1 MNNNNLLISGGISV
15 VIGLILGYLLWGTP
29 NMMNHRMEYGY
40 GDRDEASC
48 MDSKNNNNSSKGSH
62 MMSDGSM
69 MENMMD
75 EDNEM
80 SMGSMMDDMMKGLEG
95 KTGDDFDEAFLSEMI
110 VHHQGAVKMAEA
122 VLVSSKRPELLRLA
136 NDIISAQNSEIQM
149 MSTWQKNWFIRAN

>member
-1 MNNNNLLISGGISV
+1 MNNNNLLISGGISA
-15 VIGLILGYLLWGTP
+15 VIGLVLGYLLWGTP
-29 NMMNHRMEYGY
+29 NMMNHRVGYGY

-69 MENMMD
+69 MEN
-75 EDNEM
+75 EM

-95 KTGDDFDEAFLSEMI
+95 KTGDDFDKAFLSEMI

-136 NDIISAQNSEIQM
+136 NNIISAQNSEIQM
-149 MSTWQKNWFIRAN
+149 MSTWQNNWFAPAN